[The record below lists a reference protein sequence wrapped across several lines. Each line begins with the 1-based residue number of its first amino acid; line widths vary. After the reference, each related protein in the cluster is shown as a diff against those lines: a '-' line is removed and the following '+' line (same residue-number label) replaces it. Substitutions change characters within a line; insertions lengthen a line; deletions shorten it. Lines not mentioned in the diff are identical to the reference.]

1 MAIADGGELVKYKA
15 ELEYLTKVLR
25 KLRFQAMCIAPEDM
39 QSTCLDFG
47 LRKFLGLDVYYGDM
61 FNHPE
66 RWIKDNIIYRM
77 TDELM
82 CRYVLFKLPDE
93 NTAFVIGPYTTA
105 ERTREELLED
115 AERFNVPARKF
126 RQLEACYANIPY
138 VSDETVLFVMLN
150 TFAETLWGEGN
161 AYEITEIEYET
172 NSAAVPVVR
181 DEDTR
186 DPEEIMLHM
195 KSMEDRYGYENELI
209 EAVSQGLSHRAELML
224 RSFTK
229 GMMEQRVKDPVRNIK
244 NYCIICNTLMRKA
257 AEKGGVHPLHLDSA
271 SSMLA
276 RRIEGVASFNDGW
289 ELMND
294 SVHVYCRLVK
304 KYSAKK
310 YAPFVRKTVAYIES
324 DLAGDLS
331 LHALAALQNINA
343 SYLSTLFHKETG
355 KTITEFVNEKRMEL
369 ASRLLRTT
377 QLQIQTV
384 AQHCGMSDVNYFSK
398 IFKKF
403 YGSTPKQYREE
414 NKYYVTK

>member
-1 MAIADGGELVKYKA
+1 
-15 ELEYLTKVLR
+15 
-25 KLRFQAMCIAPEDM
+25 
-39 QSTCLDFG
+39 
-47 LRKFLGLDVYYGDM
+47 
-61 FNHPE
+61 
-66 RWIKDNIIYRM
+66 
-77 TDELM
+77 
-82 CRYVLFKLPDE
+82 
-93 NTAFVIGPYTTA
+93 
-105 ERTREELLED
+105 
-115 AERFNVPARKF
+115 
-126 RQLEACYANIPY
+126 
-138 VSDETVLFVMLN
+138 
-150 TFAETLWGEGN
+150 
-161 AYEITEIEYET
+161 
-172 NSAAVPVVR
+172 
-181 DEDTR
+181 
-186 DPEEIMLHM
+186 M
-195 KSMEDRYGYENELI
+195 KSMEERYAYENELM

-224 RSFTK
+224 HAFTK

-257 AEKGGVHPLHLDSA
+257 AEKGGVHPLHLDGA

-276 RRIEGVASFNDGW
+276 RRIEGIASFNDGR

-294 SVHVYCRLVK
+294 SAHIYCRLVK
-304 KYSAKK
+304 KYSAKQ

-414 NKYYVTK
+414 NKYYIEK

>member
-1 MAIADGGELVKYKA
+1 MKYKA
-15 ELEYLTKVLR
+15 EMDYLMKVLR
-25 KLRFQAMCIAPEDM
+25 KLHFQAMCVTPEDM
-39 QSTCLDFG
+39 QSKCLDFG
-47 LRKFLGLDVYYGDM
+47 LRKFLGMDVRYGDM

-66 RWIKDNIIYRM
+66 KWMNDNIIYKM
-77 TDELM
+77 TDEFK
-82 CRYVLFKLPDE
+82 CRYVFFKLPGE
-93 NTAFVIGPYTTA
+93 NVAFMAGPYIT
-105 ERTREELLED
+105 EEKTREDLLEE
-115 AERFNVPARKF
+115 AEHYNVPARKF

-138 VSDETVLFVMLN
+138 VPDETVLFVMLN
-150 TFAETLWGEGN
+150 AFGEILWGAGN
-161 AYEITEIEYET
+161 AFTVTEIEYET
-172 NSAAVPVVR
+172 NSAAMPPER
-181 DEDTR
+181 DDETR

-195 KSMEDRYGYENELI
+195 KSMEDRYAYENELM
-209 EAVSQGLSHRAELML
+209 EAVSQGLAHRAELML

-229 GMMEQRVKDPVRNIK
+229 GMMEQRVKDPVRNVK

-276 RRIEGVASFNDGW
+276 RRIEGVASINDGW
-289 ELMND
+289 DLMKD
-294 SVHVYCRLVK
+294 SAQVYCRLVK
-304 KYSAKK
+304 KYSAKQ

-324 DLAGDLS
+324 DLSGDLS

-403 YGSTPKQYREE
+403 HGVTPKQYREE
-414 NKYYVTK
+414 NRHYVTK

>member
-1 MAIADGGELVKYKA
+1 MKYKA
-15 ELEYLTKVLR
+15 ELDYLVKVLK
-25 KLRFQAMCIAPEDM
+25 KLHLQAICVEPENL
-39 QSTCLDFG
+39 QSLCLDFG
-47 LRKFLGLDVYYGDM
+47 LRKFLGLDTRYGEM

-66 RWIKDNIIYRM
+66 RWIKDNVIYKM
-77 TDELM
+77 TDEFM
-82 CRYVLFKLPDE
+82 CRYIFLKLPGQ
-93 NTAFVIGPYTTA
+93 NTMFVTGPYITS
-105 ERTREELLED
+105 EKTRESLLEE
-115 AERFNVPARKF
+115 AEHYNVPARKF
-126 RQLEACYANIPY
+126 RQLEACYANIPH

-150 TFAETLWGEGN
+150 TFAEVLWGEGS
-161 AYEITEIEYET
+161 AYEVTELEYEIG
-172 NSAAVPVVR
+172 NAAAPVVR
-181 DEDTR
+181 DEETR

-195 KSMEDRYGYENELI
+195 KSMEERYAYENELM

-224 RSFTK
+224 HAFTK

-257 AEKGGVHPLHLDSA
+257 AEKGGVHPLHLDGA

-276 RRIEGVASFNDGW
+276 RRIEGIASFNDGR

-294 SVHVYCRLVK
+294 SAHIYCRLVK
-304 KYSAKK
+304 KYSAKQ

-414 NKYYVTK
+414 NKYYIEK